1 MRVDAR
7 DVKIH
12 CAAEHVN
19 LAVGQKVG
27 QVLLHDMGGAV
38 IAAREAAKQLAAAVV
53 PPRDRLALQLRT
65 AERMPGRGSDILFA
79 EGTGLWEIVQGGQAK
94 TKARHD
100 GGAEVSVDRGGSVLV
115 SGVPWGPGTPCRGVG
130 DPVKSPEKRGHK
142 GNRLRGPRVGYP
154 GTRGRGPL
162 AAETY

>member
-7 DVKIH
+7 DIKIH

-79 EGTGLWEIVQGGQAK
+79 EGAGLWEIV
-94 TKARHD
+94 H
-100 GGAEVSVDRGGSVLV
+100 SRGGKPRRRRVTMVVQRSV
-115 SGVPWGPGTPCRGVG
+115 
-130 DPVKSPEKRGHK
+130 
-142 GNRLRGPRVGYP
+142 
-154 GTRGRGPL
+154 
-162 AAETY
+162 